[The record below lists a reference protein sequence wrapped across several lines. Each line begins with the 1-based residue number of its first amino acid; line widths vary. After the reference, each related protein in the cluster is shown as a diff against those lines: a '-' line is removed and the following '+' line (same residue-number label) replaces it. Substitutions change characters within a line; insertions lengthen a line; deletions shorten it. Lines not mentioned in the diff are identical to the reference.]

1 MSAVNAGRFTSLN
14 AVAPNSSV
22 SVYTHGTTTLASL
35 YTDKSSGT
43 AAPNPVTADPFG
55 NFSFFA
61 VPGDV
66 DLLLSHA
73 PGGDS
78 LITVTVPADP
88 TEAWPG

>member
-1 MSAVNAGRFTSLN
+1 MSATNAGRFTALR
-14 AVAPNSSV
+14 AVPPDSSI

-35 YTDKSSGT
+35 YTDKSTGT

-66 DLLLSHA
+66 DVELSN
-73 PGGDS
+73 GYG
-78 LITVTVPADP
+78 LTTITVTVPADP